1 MKTLLDGTK
10 SYTWI
15 IGSAPDLVSRSQNL
29 YTWYFKMN
37 WIADCFIESCFCRQE
52 VLRVFS
58 QYSHSVS
65 NHEKSNLTLSSL
77 MKFCMCKPL
86 QRCYNSK
93 FKTCEFNY
101 SCFIDIWSYK
111 KIPFNGMTCS
121 FLLVITLALVVMWT
135 ASVNLTGQYLIQETN
150 FTFVP
155 DVQYRGG
162 CAFI

>member
-93 FKTCEFNY
+93 FKTCEFN
-101 SCFIDIWSYK
+101 SCFIDIWSSK

-121 FLLVITLALVVMWT
+121 FLLVVTLALVVMWT